1 MNNHI
6 WKWYDNLYYSILGC
20 YKINGALSYQH
31 NIIECYQKCLHQK
44 QHPFEYFSYKVR
56 SHELFSLFNLNN
68 KNKVHSVINICNII
82 IWNLSSKIFLCMKT
96 KVNVKIEQHVPDE
109 EKQRLMQLHRRDTQL
124 LSNYDTRS
132 INARVICVLVP
143 TPLLPLPN

>member
-1 MNNHI
+1 
-6 WKWYDNLYYSILGC
+6 
-20 YKINGALSYQH
+20 
-31 NIIECYQKCLHQK
+31 
-44 QHPFEYFSYKVR
+44 
-56 SHELFSLFNLNN
+56 
-68 KNKVHSVINICNII
+68 
-82 IWNLSSKIFLCMKT
+82 MKT

-124 LSNYDTRS
+124 LSNYDIRS